1 MIQILELIKLLGL
14 GIVSLLLIH
23 STMNEFK
30 DHRNFLK
37 KIREVKSSYEPDSF
51 EANLNDD
58 FILTIATAETGNFKY
73 KDAGTAKKA
82 NNFFG
87 IQAIGEEPYIL
98 SSDPDNKA
106 KVKRYNNPEESI
118 KDFLNLM
125 KTGSNFEGIRESIA
139 RGDDTINY
147 FDGLGKYA
155 EKKDYVEFL
164 KDVYITRIAKLMNPQ
179 DDTGK
184 LILPVKKSLTEQ
196 MNYLK

>member
-1 MIQILELIKLLGL
+1 MTLIQELIKLLGL

-23 STMNEFK
+23 STMDEFK

-37 KIREVKSSYEPDSF
+37 KIREVKSTYAPDSF

-73 KDAGTAKKA
+73 KDADTAKAA

-87 IQAIGEEPYIL
+87 IQAIGKEPYIL
-98 SSDPDNKA
+98 SSDPDKQA
-106 KVKRYNNPEESI
+106 KVKKYNSPEESI
-118 KDFLNLM
+118 KDFLNLI
-125 KTGSNFEGIRESIA
+125 KTGSNFQGVRESIA
-139 RGDDTINY
+139 RGDDTIDY

-155 EKKDYVEFL
+155 EKEDYTEFL

-179 DDTGK
+179 DDTGR
-184 LILPVKKSLTEQ
+184 LILPVKKSLNEQ
-196 MNYLK
+196 MNKLK

>member
-51 EANLNDD
+51 EAILNDH

-73 KDAGTAKKA
+73 KDADTAKKA

-106 KVKRYNNPEESI
+106 
-118 KDFLNLM
+118 
-125 KTGSNFEGIRESIA
+125 
-139 RGDDTINY
+139 
-147 FDGLGKYA
+147 
-155 EKKDYVEFL
+155 
-164 KDVYITRIAKLMNPQ
+164 
-179 DDTGK
+179 
-184 LILPVKKSLTEQ
+184 
-196 MNYLK
+196 